1 MSGRKVTFRNGV
13 FTDIKDIEDICQDLK
28 ALVEDLQDEKQ
39 YLQDKLDT
47 ISSEKWRD
55 EELQKLKEERD
66 RIRQDSY
73 RGFPISEK
81 EMKAIKE
88 WQYNHDVE
96 QHGLLTE
103 TDRLRSKEAI
113 GGSYAFDFVG
123 TSIGTFGSCYCSAC
137 RSKAIKYCNGDLN
150 SYRKLL
156 KQYDGEFTFQEP

>member
-1 MSGRKVTFRNGV
+1 MNGRKVRYKDGV
-13 FTDIKDIEDICQDLK
+13 FTDIRDIEDICQDLK
-28 ALVEDLQDEKQ
+28 ALVEDLQDDKQ
-39 YLQDKLDT
+39 YLQDELNK

-55 EELQKLKEERD
+55 EELQTLKEERD
-66 RIRQDSY
+66 SIRQDSY

-103 TDRLRSKEAI
+103 TDRLRSKGAI

-150 SYRKLL
+150 SYRRLL
-156 KQYDGEFTFQEP
+156 KEYDAEFSFQEP

>member
-1 MSGRKVTFRNGV
+1 MSGRKVRYKDGV
-13 FTDIKDIEDICQDLK
+13 FTDIRDIEDICQELK
-28 ALVEDLQDEKQ
+28 ALVEDLKDEKQ
-39 YLQDKLDT
+39 YLQDELDK
-47 ISSEKWRD
+47 ISSEKWQD

-81 EMKAIKE
+81 EMKAIRE

-103 TDRLRSKEAI
+103 TDRLRSKGAI

-150 SYRKLL
+150 SYRRLL
-156 KQYDGEFTFQEP
+156 KEYDAEFSFQEP

>member
-1 MSGRKVTFRNGV
+1 MSGRKVAFRNGV

-39 YLQDKLDT
+39 YLQDELDT

-103 TDRLRSKEAI
+103 TDRLRSKGAI

-137 RSKAIKYCNGDLN
+137 RSKAIKYCNGDLILN
-150 SYRKLL
+150 NESRK
-156 KQYDGEFTFQEP
+156 E

>member
-1 MSGRKVTFRNGV
+1 MSGRKVRYKDGV
-13 FTDIKDIEDICQDLK
+13 FTDIRDIEDICQELK

-39 YLQDKLDT
+39 YLQDALST
-47 ISSEKWRD
+47 LSSEKWRD

-66 RIRQDSY
+66 KIRQDSY

-81 EMKAIKE
+81 EMKAIRE

-103 TDRLRSKEAI
+103 TDRLRSKGAI

-137 RSKAIKYCNGDLN
+137 RSKAIKYCNGDIKR
-150 SYRKLL
+150 YRELMKE
-156 KQYDGEFTFQEP
+156 YNAEFSFQEP